1 MQMSDAWYYAEVDIP
16 VGPISILEL
25 KRILHRLKDWK
36 ERLVWHSSFNDWCK
50 AGGVPDLTARADLLW
65 DEEARDLCLRIYG
78 DGSKSFIFVYCINN
92 HQRFIRI
99 GQSPVWSLEAA
110 RKRAQELR
118 LSIKDTTHGWAN
130 NIANAS
136 LQKD

>member
-1 MQMSDAWYYAEVDIP
+1 MSDAWYYAEVDIP

-50 AGGVPDLTARADLLW
+50 AGAVPDLTARADLLW
-65 DEEARDLCLRIYG
+65 DEEARGLCLRIYG

-92 HQRFIRI
+92 HQRFC
-99 GQSPVWSLEAA
+99 
-110 RKRAQELR
+110 RAGPALSRQCRGRLR
-118 LSIKDTTHGWAN
+118 LCKPIPSRGHPF
-130 NIANAS
+130 
-136 LQKD
+136 LPL